1 MISYHNILFEYV
13 FYIAHFNFAGKQP
26 VEFEVIFMTRI
37 QENVYAIP
45 EEIFKDEVFRKLV
58 HTKTFS
64 RLRSLGP
71 ECLSEAEKKQIATQI
86 AEYCKLPE
94 NPKEEE
100 LKDYSRVFLKRTI
113 EVFNY

>member
-1 MISYHNILFEYV
+1 MKIRGDVMSKTE
-13 FYIAHFNFAGKQP
+13 
-26 VEFEVIFMTRI
+26 MTRI
-37 QENVYAIP
+37 EKNVYSIP
-45 EEIFKDEVFRKLV
+45 EEIFKDEVFKKLV
-58 HTKTFS
+58 HTKAFS

-94 NPKEEE
+94 KPKEEE

>member
-1 MISYHNILFEYV
+1 
-13 FYIAHFNFAGKQP
+13 
-26 VEFEVIFMTRI
+26 MTRI
-37 QENVYAIP
+37 QKIVYDIP
-45 EEIFKDEVFRKLV
+45 SEIFKDEVFRKFV
-58 HTKTFS
+58 HTKVFS
-64 RLRSLGP
+64 RLRCLGP
-71 ECLSEAEKKQIATQI
+71 ECLSEEERKLIAKQI

>member
-1 MISYHNILFEYV
+1 
-13 FYIAHFNFAGKQP
+13 
-26 VEFEVIFMTRI
+26 MTRI
-37 QENVYAIP
+37 QENVYTIP

-71 ECLSEAEKKQIATQI
+71 ECLSETEKKQIATQI

-94 NPKEEE
+94 KPKEEE
-100 LKDYSRVFLKRTI
+100 LKEYSRVFLKRTI
-113 EVFNY
+113 EVFNHETSSPLIDPVYWGFLLLILAQTMKI

>member
-1 MISYHNILFEYV
+1 
-13 FYIAHFNFAGKQP
+13 
-26 VEFEVIFMTRI
+26 MTRI
-37 QENVYAIP
+37 QEIVYAIP
-45 EEIFKDEVFRKLV
+45 SEIFKDEVFKKLV
-58 HTKTFS
+58 HTKVFS

-71 ECLSEAEKKQIATQI
+71 ECLSETEKKQIATQI

-94 NPKEEE
+94 KPKEEE